1 VLQRID
7 VREHRLGVVISGDE
21 DWSRVRLA
29 QLYGALQPVNALWLA
44 NTLSCLPDYALNNG
58 SLVRRDQVISLL
70 GSESDVVVVD
80 GYSGLNPDSV
90 AALAGT
96 IVKGGVIIILAP
108 SFDEWASFS
117 DPEYQK
123 ITVYPHSSSDI
134 PGLFLRHFSEALG
147 RYCNN
152 SDFIKLDINTGDEVL
167 EVIANRFSPRFVA
180 RSVDGD
186 LFQCSCTD
194 SQQVVVRA
202 INRVCTGHRKRPLV
216 LTADRGRGKSAAIG
230 MALAGLIQ
238 TSGPYQFVVTA
249 PSLAAVDR
257 LFAHC
262 AGVLGVSM
270 DMPGELCWQGSSV
283 RYCLP
288 ENVEEQS
295 MVSMLIVDEAAAIGT
310 PLLMQWLGM
319 FSRVVFSSTVHGYE
333 GSGQGFALRF
343 QQTLKEVMPQH
354 KCLTLTKPIR
364 WGEGDA
370 VESFINEVF
379 LLDADADHIGDYDVA
394 EMATGINNIGRN
406 GADVD
411 HLIRIRRMNR
421 IDLVKQASVLRG
433 LFGLL
438 VTAHYKTTP
447 GDLRNLLDGPNLEI
461 FVATYHDGGNESV
474 VGGLLLAKEGAFD
487 DTLASAIWQGHRRP
501 RGHVM
506 PQTLAVQCGYE
517 GGLTLKSARII
528 RIAVNPGIQQRGLG
542 KRLVEAAKSYARQ
555 ERFDWLGSSF
565 GATEPLIHFWRAC
578 GLEPV
583 QIGISLDA
591 ASGCYSALV
600 LAPLDKA
607 VKTDFVQLRKR
618 FRAHFLLAQK
628 NYYQKMPVAL
638 LLSFFQRLIEECP
651 ASISSVD
658 LVNVQRDVDGFIQY
672 QWPYDVVFP
681 SLRCWFLDLLL
692 KGEVVTYGD
701 DVALLI
707 ELLIRQQSLES
718 VARSW
723 GKGGEKVFLK
733 TIRVIVSNLN
743 DNISNLHG
751 VGNPYTSRKLS

>member
-1 VLQRID
+1 MLQTID

-21 DWSRVRLA
+21 AWSRARLA
-29 QLYGALQPVNALWLA
+29 QLYGVLQPANALWLA
-44 NTLSCLPDYALNNG
+44 DTLSRLPDYALNNG
-58 SLVRRDQVISLL
+58 RLVRRDRVVSLL

-108 SFDEWASFS
+108 SFDEWTSFS

-123 ITVYPHSSSDI
+123 ITVYPYSSSDI
-134 PGLFLRHFSEALG
+134 PGLFLRHFGGVLG
-147 RYCNN
+147 RYCDNG
-152 SDFIKLDINTGDEVL
+152 DFIKLDINAGNEIL
-167 EVIANRFSPRFVA
+167 EVITDRFSPRFVA
-180 RSVDGD
+180 RSVDES
-186 LFQCSCTD
+186 LSQCSCTD
-194 SQQVVVRA
+194 SQQVVIRA

-230 MALAGLIQ
+230 MALADLIQ

-262 AGVLGVSM
+262 AGVLGVVM
-270 DMPGELCWQGSSV
+270 DVPGELCWQGSSI

-288 ENVEEQS
+288 ENIEEQS
-295 MVSMLIVDEAAAIGT
+295 GVSMLIVDEAAAIGA
-310 PLLMQWLGM
+310 PLLTQWLGT
-319 FSRVVFSSTVHGYE
+319 FSRIVFSSTVHGYE

-343 QQTLKEVMPQH
+343 QQTLTKVMPRH
-354 KCLTLTKPIR
+354 KRLTLIKPIR
-364 WGEGDA
+364 WGEGDT

-379 LLDADADHIGDYDVA
+379 LLNVDTDHIGDYDA
-394 EMATGINNIGRN
+394 DQMATCINDIGQ
-406 GADVD
+406 GDTGPDPLV
-411 HLIRIRRMNR
+411 RIRRMDR
-421 IDLVKQASVLRG
+421 SELVKQTAVLTG

-461 FVATYHDGGNESV
+461 FVATYYCGGTESV

-487 DTLASAIWQGHRRP
+487 DTLASAIWQGRRRP
-501 RGHVM
+501 RGHVI

-517 GGLTLKSARII
+517 GGLKLKAARII
-528 RIAVNPGIQQRGLG
+528 RIAVNPIIQQRGLG
-542 KRLVEAAKSYARQ
+542 KRLFEAAENYVRREK
-555 ERFDWLGSSF
+555 FDWLGSSF
-565 GATEPLIHFWRAC
+565 GASEPLIRFWRAC

-583 QIGISLDA
+583 RVGISLDA

-600 LAPLDKA
+600 LAPLNKA
-607 VKTDFVQLRKR
+607 AKADFVQLRRR

-628 NYYQKMPVAL
+628 NYYQKMPVPL
-638 LLSFFQRLIEECP
+638 LLSFLQQLPEEC
-651 ASISSVD
+651 SSRVSSTD
-658 LVNVQRDVDGFIQY
+658 AANVQRDVDGFIQR
-672 QWPYDVVFP
+672 QWPYDVVFA
-681 SLRCWFLDLLL
+681 SLRCWFLDWLLESKAEGYSDDMLLL
-692 KGEVVTYGD
+692 V
-701 DVALLI
+701 

-718 VARSW
+718 VVKLW
-723 GKGGEKVFLK
+723 GKGGEKAFLK
-733 TIRVIVSNLN
+733 AIKVIVTSLD
-743 DNISNLHG
+743 DNISHLHG
-751 VGNPYTSRKLS
+751 V